1 MAIFNHVNT
10 DACFGNFGNIFRF
23 LGAET
28 VENGV
33 TFSYLNHN
41 GLHLDDIEVSGFG
54 LGFSGG
60 TNRYTRI
67 ITNKQIA
74 LENTDETNPNVVI
87 S

>member
-1 MAIFNHVNT
+1 MVSRSLT
-10 DACFGNFGNIFRF
+10 STT
-23 LGAET
+23 T
-28 VENGV
+28 VFEL
-33 TFSYLNHN
+33 S
-41 GLHLDDIEVSGFG
+41 DFG